1 MKKVLEE
8 RKKRKENERMEGE
21 EDRIRRRREGER
33 GYLSVQAKL
42 VLFDALTHKPERQEN
57 LENKCVYV
65 CVCVGGGWK
74 GRRDQKAFLFVR
86 ITFSQWR

>member
-8 RKKRKENERMEGE
+8 RKKRKENGRMEGE
-21 EDRIRRRREGER
+21 EDRIRRREGER

-57 LENKCVYV
+57 LENMCV
-65 CVCVGGGWK
+65 CVCGGGK